1 MNFRSRQITDH
12 RRGWLIGRPFVER
25 FTLCYRT
32 VVLSR
37 LSVTFV
43 HCGHTV
49 GRIKMKLGMQVG
61 ISIGGDPVWVLPRS
75 LVSEK
80 LRVPGLS
87 CGVVCVILSLFCFS
101 RTLTCDRQMTDRQT
115 DRHTTMAH
123 TALAWCC
130 TVKKW
135 TNWKGQGIAK
145 WSGKSQGKWG
155 KVEEKSGEPYS
166 VFAGPWGQTHWIMKW
181 SFSFVCL
188 FL

>member
-1 MNFRSRQITDH
+1 MLSDRCPVPSVCDVRALWPYGWTDQDETWH
-12 RRGWLIGRPFVER
+12 AGRHLHRGWP
-25 FTLCYRT
+25 C
-32 VVLSR
+32 LS
-37 LSVTFV
+37 FAE
-43 HCGHTV
+43 
-49 GRIKMKLGMQVG
+49 IFG
-61 ISIGGDPVWVLPRS
+61 IR
-75 LVSEK
+75 K